1 MKAPYNLSNIYTYI
15 YMSCVCVLFSTRPL
29 PKTVERIFWN
39 TSNFARSAHYAA
51 TSELPTT
58 CTYCIYMWYN
68 IYMYIVY
75 VHRTRTT
82 GCNLISALYIYTRLY
97 AGSEN
102 GRRAAV

>member
-1 MKAPYNLSNIYTYI
+1 
-15 YMSCVCVLFSTRPL
+15 MSCVCVLFSTRPL